1 MLTFFVR
8 RRFTQ
13 LQTFSVTQKSQRRP
27 GACSQCASRVYKIPR
42 VFPMH
47 VRKLNRSN
55 RPKFPRWPLP
65 PLQGLPAQRAFGSS
79 SSRPRKITRIAS
91 RPMYSLKRSTPL
103 AKHLHASICSTY
115 GPSISPYWRTSAG
128 QKLFLYLTGAQSLKD
143 SALKSSEFVRTDRSG
158 QIGPEKCSGLC
169 AVLFDDPFFSC
180 FWTSRCYKGFVFFW
194 SQLWCPAAWS
204 GSVVQILKDAPR
216 FVR

>member
-1 MLTFFVR
+1 LLTETSQDARVVKLECFLKSVSSVSPSFRCFSLSAHCCAPTPFLKAGDLLTFFVR

-128 QKLFLYLTGAQSLKD
+128 QK
-143 SALKSSEFVRTDRSG
+143 
-158 QIGPEKCSGLC
+158 
-169 AVLFDDPFFSC
+169 
-180 FWTSRCYKGFVFFW
+180 
-194 SQLWCPAAWS
+194 
-204 GSVVQILKDAPR
+204 
-216 FVR
+216 